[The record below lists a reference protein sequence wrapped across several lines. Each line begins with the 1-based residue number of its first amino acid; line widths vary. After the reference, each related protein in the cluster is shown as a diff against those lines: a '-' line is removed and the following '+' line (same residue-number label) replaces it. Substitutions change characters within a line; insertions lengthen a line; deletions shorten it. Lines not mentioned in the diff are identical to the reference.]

1 MPIIRNT
8 EKHEDEVMELLNKA
22 RVDSQAFGQYEPVA
36 GRWAK
41 STWRARVQGLLPA
54 LTDSVGLRV
63 LLISLLLGR
72 AVVFGDLAPFGL
84 AFFLTVR
91 WYRPEL
97 CWQTAISLA
106 LGAYLRAPGAAVSLL
121 GSIGILVSLERFLL
135 GSRFRN
141 PVTSTLLA
149 SLSCLLVKFPL
160 FVLQAPS
167 LFDLTSTV
175 LEAGLVA
182 VLVYVLRQTGRLL
195 VAGHLQDITNEQTLA
210 LCITGAAM
218 LTGLDGWTVFGV
230 PVRAIAAAYL
240 VMIGAYVG
248 GPGLGC
254 AAGAAIGVVLNL
266 SHPAML
272 GQVGLYAFAGLLAGL
287 FKDMKKLGVGL
298 SFTLALLLL
307 TVYGSEPGDLRQLSI
322 QATAAFLLFLLTG
335 KRWQAWLAP
344 RIGAGGF
351 ALAAEM
357 QTDKQTLR
365 LQQVIQNRLGNL
377 EAVFTQLSETFA
389 EKNGDEGFLV
399 EKNFNA
405 LMDHIVTDVCEKC
418 PHFGECWQKD
428 FYKSYHTLLNMLA
441 LADAHGELTVSRI
454 PEPFRQRCRRPEEL
468 VTCANYLVKVYKLNL
483 YWQKKLGESRGLVA
497 SQLKGVAS
505 IMHSL
510 GREMRMDVEFEHDLA
525 EEIKQEIAK
534 LKLFVAQVEVFRR
547 RDRVDVVITK
557 PACQVNENQCNDQLI
572 PLVSSLVGRPVARMH
587 HKCPGHGGKG
597 KCTLCLSTS
606 QPLQV
611 DTGVAQVCRAGTGV
625 SGDTVSVKELPSGKL
640 AVLLSDGMGNG
651 PEASRESRATV
662 AVLEQLLRSGFD
674 QNTAVQT
681 INSVL
686 MLRSSQ
692 ETFATVDMAVLD
704 LYTGI
709 AELTK
714 IGATAAFLKRGD
726 HIECVRSSSLPA
738 GILHKIE
745 VESFRVNL
753 QPGDILVMITDGLL
767 DSQKDVTDKEEW
779 FTRILR
785 QCNQESPDALAKYLL
800 ERANMNA
807 RGQALDDMTVVAV
820 RITQGVTSIPLVS

>member
-1 MPIIRNT
+1 M
-8 EKHEDEVMELLNKA
+8 LNKA
-22 RVDSQAFGQYEPVA
+22 RIDAPAFGQYEPMPDRLA
-36 GRWAK
+36 KAAWHSRW
-41 STWRARVQGLLPA
+41 QGLFRA
-54 LTDSVGLRV
+54 VASGASLR
-63 LLISLLLGR
+63 LLVIALLLGR

-84 AFFLTVR
+84 AFFVTVR
-91 WYRPEL
+91 WLRPERS
-97 CWQTAISLA
+97 WQAA
-106 LGAYLRAPGAAVSLL
+106 LGLGLGALLRAPGAAVSLL
-121 GSIGILVSLERFLL
+121 GSIGILISLERFL
-135 GSRFRN
+135 GSRLRS
-141 PVTSTLLA
+141 VLA
-149 SLSCLLVKFPL
+149 STALASISCLLVKFPL

-167 LFDLTSTV
+167 LFDLTSTL

-182 VLVYVLRQTGRLL
+182 VLIYVFRQSGRLL
-195 VAGHLQDITNEQTLA
+195 VTGESQGITSEQTLA
-210 LCITGAAM
+210 LCVTVAAM
-218 LTGLDGWTVFGV
+218 LTGLEAWSLWGISIK
-230 PVRAIAAAYL
+230 AIAAAYC

-248 GPGLGC
+248 GPGLAC

-266 SHPAML
+266 SNPALL

-287 FKDMKKLGVGL
+287 FRDLKKLGVGL

-307 TVYGSEPGDLRQLSI
+307 TVYGSQPGDLQQLTI
-322 QATAAFLLFLLTG
+322 EALVAFGLFLFTG
-335 KRWQAWLAP
+335 KRWQEWLAP
-344 RIGAGGF
+344 HLQPGGW
-351 ALAAEM
+351 AMAAPAVN
-357 QTDKQTLR
+357 DKQALR
-365 LQQVIQNRLGNL
+365 LQQVITNRLRDL
-377 EAVFTQLSETFA
+377 EAVFAQLSETFA
-389 EKNGDEGFLV
+389 ERDDDESFLV

-418 PHFGECWQKD
+418 SHFGECWQKD

-454 PEPFRQRCRRPEEL
+454 PDPLRQRCRRPEEL

-483 YWQKKLGESRGLVA
+483 YWQRKLWDSRSLVA
-497 SQLKGVAS
+497 SQLQGVAG

-510 GREMRMDVEFEHDLA
+510 GREMRMDVEFESDLA
-525 EEIKQEIAK
+525 EEIKQELAK
-534 LKLFVAQVEVFRR
+534 LKLFVPQVDVFRR
-547 RDRVDVVITK
+547 KDRVDVVLTK
-557 PACQVNENQCNDQLI
+557 PACQAGENQCSDQLI
-572 PLVSSLVGRPVARMH
+572 PLISSLVGRPVTRMH
-587 HKCPGHGGKG
+587 HKCPGHAGKG

-611 DTGVAQVCRAGTGV
+611 DTGVAQVCRSGAGV
-625 SGDTVSVKELPSGKL
+625 SGDTVSVKELPNGKL

-651 PEASRESRATV
+651 PDANRESRATV

-674 QNTAVQT
+674 KDTAVQT

-686 MLRSSQ
+686 MLRSSR

-704 LYTGI
+704 LYTGV

-745 VESFRVNL
+745 VDSFRVNL
-753 QPGDILVMITDGLL
+753 QPGDTLVMITDGLL
-767 DSQKDVTDKEEW
+767 DSQKDVPDKEEW

-785 QCNQESPDALAKYLL
+785 QCSQDNPEALAKYLL

-807 RGQALDDMTVVAV
+807 RGQVLDDMTVVAV
-820 RITQGVTSIPLVS
+820 RITQRATSIPLVS